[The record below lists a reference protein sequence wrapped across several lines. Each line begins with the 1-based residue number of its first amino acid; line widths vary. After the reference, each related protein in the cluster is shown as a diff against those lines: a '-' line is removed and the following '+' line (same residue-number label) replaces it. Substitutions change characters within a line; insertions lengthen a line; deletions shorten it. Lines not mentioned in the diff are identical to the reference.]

1 MVAGVLSLAALAMLF
16 GCALPQRPRRSLER
30 VRQCW
35 SYIAY
40 MDFTMAMVTCKG
52 DCEALPAGEYEA
64 QSGLERVLFYFKH
77 GPGRPRANRTGAA
90 DFVIRDPQS
99 RDMLGALYCVAYRAE
114 VRPDRFLLDG
124 GDGSRI
130 LEIRPAE

>member
-1 MVAGVLSLAALAMLF
+1 MAGSESSLCGAGVPALGQKWPPSSLVAGVLSLAALGMQC
-16 GCALPQRPRRSLER
+16 GCALPQRARRSLEP

-40 MDFTMAMVTCKG
+40 MDFTTAMVTCKR

-77 GPGRPRANRTGAA
+77 GPGRPRANR
-90 DFVIRDPQS
+90 
-99 RDMLGALYCVAYRAE
+99 
-114 VRPDRFLLDG
+114 
-124 GDGSRI
+124 
-130 LEIRPAE
+130 